1 MEEAVGIGEERSR
14 LGKHLRVG
22 HPSEAFVALWA
33 IGGHREIVG
42 TLSPERVGDE
52 LVDVFVARCYRAR
65 LHVLRYRR
73 DGNGAYAA
81 DDHLVGSRYGGIAIA
96 EEGVAR
102 GIVHKVVPSGKG
114 IDETEVM
121 VEGAQVAAVDTA
133 LRTVHTTAFGTIAI
147 VQNLARQTGQHGSFL
162 GFEDERRHGGA
173 VLAEVDHQRLTR
185 PYHDGGVNCIFT
197 LYDYPAMLHVFF
209 LFCLLG
215 IDNTLPNVCPHGLQ
229 GKVATLI
236 YFCPVGRQYLTGEL
250 SVRYGQWDKRRHP

>member
-42 TLSPERVGDE
+42 TLSPKRVGDE

-81 DDHLVGSRYGGIAIA
+81 DDNLVGSRYGGIAIA

-102 GIVHKVVPSGKG
+102 RIGNVVGIVGKG
-114 IDETEVM
+114 IDQAEVM
-121 VEGAQVAAVDTA
+121 VMSAQVAAMDTS
-133 LRTVHTTAFGTIAI
+133 LRAVHTTAFGTVAV
-147 VQNLARQTGQHGSFL
+147 VQNLAWQTGQHGAAL
-162 GFEDERRHGGA
+162 GFEYKRRHGGA

-215 IDNTLPNVCPHGLQ
+215 IDNTLPNVCPHGL
-229 GKVATLI
+229 
-236 YFCPVGRQYLTGEL
+236 
-250 SVRYGQWDKRRHP
+250 